1 MKTFNMLH
9 LLRFSK
15 ADVRMST
22 AFVVVKIWAIDFIE
36 NDAKKNES

>member
-1 MKTFNMLH
+1 MKTFNALH

-22 AFVVVKIWAIDFIE
+22 AFVVVKIWAIDFVE
-36 NDAKKNES
+36 NDAKKNDS